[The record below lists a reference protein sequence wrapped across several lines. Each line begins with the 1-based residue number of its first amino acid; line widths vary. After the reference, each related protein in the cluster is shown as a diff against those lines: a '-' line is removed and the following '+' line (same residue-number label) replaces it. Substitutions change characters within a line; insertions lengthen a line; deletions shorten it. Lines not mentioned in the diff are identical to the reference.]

1 METNLSNKP
10 CSVTKTALHTSE
22 HGKKCYPMYVLQ
34 DLGQLPE
41 LNLYLESK
49 QYTFFCGMIL
59 L

>member
-1 METNLSNKP
+1 M
-10 CSVTKTALHTSE
+10 TKTALHTSE

-41 LNLYLESK
+41 LNLYIESK